1 MEKSIFCHNNP
12 WVIIAETLAGRYDDA
27 WSHYCKISPAFV
39 QDQTL
44 RKVEPYVYCQMVAG
58 KDAAKPG
65 EGKNSWLTGTAAWN
79 WLTASEYLLG
89 VFPEYDG
96 LLLKPG
102 LPASVAQYHI
112 VRRFRDAVYDLTVNN
127 SATGKSEF
135 IKYEQ
140 GYHKLTLDL

>member
-1 MEKSIFCHNNP
+1 M
-12 WVIIAETLAGRYDDA
+12 
-27 WSHYCKISPAFV
+27 

-102 LPASVAQYHI
+102 LPASVGQYHI

-135 IKYEQ
+135 IKYEP